1 MIRLKRRNTAWLVA
15 MGFLIMFAL
24 LAAPGISAAVQLS
37 LIGAFVVAMIASM
50 VEIGPDRETLIDVLQ
65 RAPIRR
71 RITPQA
77 REAAERAASSAGY
90 FARGL
95 VMLDVGLIALQTGME
110 GLAMRRT
117 RNISK
122 DDDGARPFITLY
134 VHPEEAERQAV
145 IRFEIYNQLGEEQ
158 YVHEMKTYLREGE
171 LNILADHHLPLAG
184 NRGVDGSG
192 DWDLRVYVDG
202 NLIGMHNLML
212 SPSVTERRRRLS
224 GEAEYSGN
232 LTRQKQNN
240 NLKDMV
246 IVDEVEQP
254 EQTKLGDLLQQQN
267 PSGRSGYSR
276 NRK

>member
-1 MIRLKRRNTAWLVA
+1 M
-15 MGFLIMFAL
+15 
-24 LAAPGISAAVQLS
+24 
-37 LIGAFVVAMIASM
+37 
-50 VEIGPDRETLIDVLQ
+50 D
-65 RAPIRR
+65 
-71 RITPQA
+71 
-77 REAAERAASSAGY
+77 
-90 FARGL
+90 
-95 VMLDVGLIALQTGME
+95 

-122 DDDGARPFITLY
+122 DDDGVRPFITLY

-145 IRFEIYNQLGEEQ
+145 IRYEMYNQLGEEQ

-171 LNILADHHLPLAG
+171 LNLLADHHLPLSG
-184 NRGVDGSG
+184 NRGIDGSG

-212 SPSVTERRRRLS
+212 SPSVNERRRRLS
-224 GEAEYSGN
+224 GEEQFGEE
-232 LTRQKQNN
+232 LIQRRN

-254 EQTKLGDLLQQQN
+254 ETTQLKDLLQQQQ
-267 PSGRSGYSR
+267 SSSRSGYSR